1 MQSASL
7 VVSVCTILLCGSA
20 TVRRTPLAQT
30 TKATKSTPVILE
42 KDEGERRV
50 YRFGD
55 KSPFTL
61 KVDPQNGGSQH
72 LVLIT
77 SDFAPGIPIPAHKH
91 PYADEILFLRAGIAR
106 VHLGDTVREVHAGA
120 TIFIPAGTWVSLDR
134 IGSEPMSLI
143 AIFSE
148 PGFEDYMRDESARE
162 GENIVPLSDAE
173 LDAIRKKHSHAAI
186 WQ

>member
-1 MQSASL
+1 MTSHHIGLRTNLPAS
-7 VVSVCTILLCGSA
+7 
-20 TVRRTPLAQT
+20 VRARARLAPDPEST
-30 TKATKSTPVILE
+30 NATKATPLILE

-55 KSPFTL
+55 KSPLTL
-61 KVDPQNGGSQH
+61 KIDPQNGGSQH

-91 PYADEILFLRAGIAR
+91 PNADEILFVRARIAR
-106 VHLGDTVREVHAGA
+106 VHLGDAVREVHAGA
-120 TIFIPAGTWVSLDR
+120 TVFIPAGTWVSLDR
-134 IGSEPMSLI
+134 MGSEPMSLI

-148 PGFEDYMRDESARE
+148 PGFEDYMRDESARA
-162 GENIVPLSDAE
+162 GENTVPLSDSE

>member
-1 MQSASL
+1 MRSASL
-7 VVSVCTILLCGSA
+7 VMSVLFCGYGNA
-20 TVRRTPLAQT
+20 PRTPMAQSA
-30 TKATKSTPVILE
+30 KATKPTPLILE

-61 KVDPQNGGSQH
+61 KIDPQNGGSQH

-77 SDFAPGIPIPAHKH
+77 SDFVPGIPIPAHKH
-91 PYADEILFLRAGIAR
+91 PNADEILFLRAGIAR
-106 VHLGDTVREVHAGA
+106 VHLGDTVKEVHAGA
-120 TIFIPAGTWVSLDR
+120 TVFIPAGTWVSLDR

-162 GENIVPLSDAE
+162 GESIVPLSDAE